1 MKNNYK
7 PKPHFKEKI
16 ESLLENKQDIK
27 KFWEISKKGIQKSI
41 RCNTLKISIENLK
54 EKLESKGWKINQPF
68 KNNPEI
74 MIIEGKYP
82 TNHNKK
88 INTKNLSKKDLL
100 LTKKT
105 AKDSSEV
112 ESEATIST
120 SKVDLISLEPGELGR
135 SIEHLL
141 GYYYVQEIASMM
153 PPLALSPKPGEII
166 LDLCSSPG
174 SKTTQ
179 IASMMENQGTIIA
192 NDNKLGRISIL
203 NTNLERCGVSNTI
216 ITRNDGVQLCQ
227 KLEKINMKFDKIL
240 TDVPC
245 SGEGN
250 LRSSPKT
257 LQMWNPKVIKILS
270 KMQKKLASSA
280 LNLLKV
286 GGEMIYST
294 CTHSPEEN
302 EEVLQHLKE
311 NFNIEI
317 EKINLPIKC
326 RPGLTK
332 WNKPNM
338 KDKSQERINEDKSQG
353 NNILEI
359 NNKTDKGGLGGH
371 LTKSKTFDPEIKNA
385 CRIWPQDNNTEGFF
399 LAKIRRLG

>member
-1 MKNNYK
+1 MNFKYK
-7 PKPHFKEKI
+7 PKPYFKERI

-27 KFWEISKKGIQKSI
+27 QFWEISKKGIQKSI

-68 KNNPEI
+68 NEFPEI
-74 MIIEGKYP
+74 MIIE
-82 TNHNKK
+82 N
-88 INTKNLSKKDLL
+88 NLN
-100 LTKKT
+100 
-105 AKDSSEV
+105 
-112 ESEATIST
+112 
-120 SKVDLISLEPGELGR
+120 PGELGR
-135 SIEHLL
+135 AIEHLL

-153 PPLALSPKPGEII
+153 PPLALNPKPGEII

-179 IASMMENQGTIIA
+179 MSSMMENQGTIIA

-216 ITRNDGVQLCQ
+216 ITRNDGVQLC
-227 KLEKINMKFDKIL
+227 KRLESINMKFDKIL

-270 KMQKKLASSA
+270 KQQQKLASSA
-280 LNLLKV
+280 LKLLKV
-286 GGEMIYST
+286 GGTMIYST

-302 EEVLQHLKE
+302 EQVLQHLKE

-317 EKINLPIKC
+317 EKISLPIKC
-326 RPGLTK
+326 RPGLTE
-332 WNKPNM
+332 WEKPSM
-338 KDKSQERINEDKSQG
+338 KKEEKENNTLNELNDHQMLG
-353 NNILEI
+353 D
-359 NNKTDKGGLGGH
+359 NKTLRKGVGSSEYNKKDNDDNFSSHKRGGREFTRGDKNRPTSEGSSWEGFYDE
-371 LTKSKTFDPEIKNA
+371 KKNITFDQEIKNA